1 MSFFCQ
7 GTLNFLVVE
16 AAKSVAD
23 MKWNL

>member
-23 MKWNL
+23 MK